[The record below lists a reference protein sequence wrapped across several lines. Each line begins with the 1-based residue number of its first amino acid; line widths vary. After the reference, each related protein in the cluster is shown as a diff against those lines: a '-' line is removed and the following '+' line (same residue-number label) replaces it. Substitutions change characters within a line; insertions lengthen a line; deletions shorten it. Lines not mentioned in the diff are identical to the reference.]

1 MPLVLWLPMC
11 EWKVPIFNHML
22 KQEKATNYGNILI
35 ISSAYAVYSYITVS
49 QTTFPPLYLQ
59 LFRLLKEILKS

>member
-1 MPLVLWLPMC
+1 MPLVLGLPMC

-35 ISSAYAVYSYITVS
+35 KSSVYAVYSRITIS
-49 QTTFPPLYLQ
+49 
-59 LFRLLKEILKS
+59 